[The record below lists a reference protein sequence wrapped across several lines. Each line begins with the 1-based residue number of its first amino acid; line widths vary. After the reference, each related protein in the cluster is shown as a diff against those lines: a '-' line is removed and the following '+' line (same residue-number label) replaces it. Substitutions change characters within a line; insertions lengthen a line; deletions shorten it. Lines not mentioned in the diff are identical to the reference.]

1 MATIREYRPPVK
13 EFFLLQ
19 SDILPNGSVKHSTA
33 GPTILIVLEG
43 CGSITHEQSNE
54 NIVEGMLKNY
64 CVFLALLSA
73 NFLGSSFFF
82 HPQVAFEVKNTGTSN
97 LLIYEAIYQV

>member
-19 SDILPNGSVKHSTA
+19 SDILPNGSVKRSTA

-43 CGSITHEQSNE
+43 SGSITHKQSNE
-54 NIVEGMLKNY
+54 NISEGLLKTI
-64 CVFLALLSA
+64 V
-73 NFLGSSFFF
+73 SFWPS
-82 HPQVAFEVKNTGTSN
+82 HSR
-97 LLIYEAIYQV
+97 LIQC